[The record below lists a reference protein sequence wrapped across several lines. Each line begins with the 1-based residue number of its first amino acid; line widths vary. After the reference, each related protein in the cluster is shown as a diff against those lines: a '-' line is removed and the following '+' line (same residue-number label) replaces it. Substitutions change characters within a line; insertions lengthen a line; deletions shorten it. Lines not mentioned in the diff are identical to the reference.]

1 MTRPPLD
8 QVPALL
14 QNIAASQ
21 PGQPVALLPS
31 PWMDAPHP
39 PTRGVALLGL
49 ISMAIFLGGFA
60 AWSFFAPLAEAAIAE
75 GVISVEGEHRII
87 ANQEGGTV
95 QELLVH
101 DGEHVRAGQVLM
113 RMNDAQAS
121 ATAETAKAQ
130 RWTLLAQLARLDSES
145 AGDAKIQFQPELLAA
160 AGGRGLDAARAADA
174 MSVQRALFEARTVGL
189 NSQISVLRDRIDQQL
204 AVISSAEQQQR
215 ATEQQLELIR
225 REIEVK
231 QTLLSKGLSRLS
243 EVLQLQRTEA
253 ALNGT
258 LGDLAGQVQ
267 RARASI
273 AESRS
278 SMKQTRDQRLQE
290 VSDDRRDARS
300 KLNETEDNLRA
311 AQDVA
316 VRRDV
321 VAPED
326 GTILNMHIFNVG
338 AVVKPGDTV
347 MELVPSRDRLVAEV
361 NLSPNDIDVVYPGL
375 DAQVRLPAFKQR
387 LVPSVGGHV
396 IFVASDVTADEK
408 TKTDYYKTQIL
419 LDRDQLEH
427 LPNVHLTPGMP
438 VEAMVQ
444 LGERSLFRY
453 ITQPIRDSFHRAFH
467 EQ

>member
-1 MTRPPLD
+1 MTQSPTLP
-8 QVPALL
+8 
-14 QNIAASQ
+14 QNIAVSQ
-21 PGQPVALLPS
+21 LEQPVPLLPR

-39 PTRGVALLGL
+39 PTYGVVLLGL
-49 ISMAIFLGGFA
+49 ISMAIFIGGFA

-75 GVISVEGEHRII
+75 GVISVEGEHRVI
-87 ANQEGGTV
+87 ANQEGGSV

-101 DGEHVRAGQVLM
+101 DGDHVRTGPVLI

-130 RWTLLAQLARLDSES
+130 RWTLLAQLARLDSEA
-145 AGDAKIQFQPELLAA
+145 AGDGKIQFQSELLAA
-160 AGGRGLDAARAADA
+160 AGGRGLDAARAAEA
-174 MSVQRALFEARTVGL
+174 MSVQRALFEARAVSL
-189 NSQISVLRDRIDQQL
+189 NSQISVLQDRIDQQL

-215 ATEQQLELIR
+215 ATEQQLDLMQ
-225 REIEVK
+225 REVAVK
-231 QTLLSKGLSRLS
+231 QTLFSKGLSRLS
-243 EVLQLQRTEA
+243 ELLQLQRSEA
-253 ALNGT
+253 ALHGT
-258 LGDLAGQVQ
+258 LGDLAGQIQ
-267 RARASI
+267 RARATI

-278 SMKQTRDQRLQE
+278 SIKQTRDQRLQD
-290 VSDDRRDARS
+290 VSDDRREARS

-326 GTILNMHIFNVG
+326 GTILSMRIFNVG

-347 MELVPSRDRLVAEV
+347 MELVPSHDRLVAEAH
-361 NLSPNDIDVVYPGL
+361 LSPNDIDVVYPGL
-375 DAQVRLPAFKQR
+375 EAQVRLPAFKQR
-387 LVPSVGGHV
+387 LVPFVSGRV
-396 IFVASDVTADEK
+396 IFVASDVTTDEK
-408 TKTDYYKTQIL
+408 TKSDYYKMQIL
-419 LDRDQLEH
+419 LDRDQLDH

-444 LGERSLFRY
+444 LGERSFFHY
-453 ITQPIRDSFHRAFH
+453 ITQPIRDSFHRAFS

>member
-1 MTRPPLD
+1 MT
-8 QVPALL
+8 QVPVATH
-14 QNIAASQ
+14 IAVSQ
-21 PGQPVALLPS
+21 LEHPAPLLPL

-39 PTRGVALLGL
+39 PTRGVLLLGL
-49 ISMAIFLGGFA
+49 VSMAVFIGGFA

-75 GVISVEGEHRII
+75 GVISVEGEHRVI
-87 ANQEGGTV
+87 ANQEGGSV
-95 QELLVH
+95 QELLVR
-101 DGEHVRAGQVLM
+101 DGDHVRAGQVLM

-130 RWTLLAQLARLDSES
+130 RWTLLAQLARLDSET
-145 AGDAKIQFQPELLAA
+145 AGDSKVKFQPELLAA
-160 AGGRGLDAARAADA
+160 ADGRGLDAARAAEA
-174 MSVQRALFEARTVGL
+174 MSVQRTLFEARTVGL
-189 NSQISVLRDRIDQQL
+189 SSQIAVLQDRIDQQL

-215 ATEQQLELIR
+215 ATQEQLDLIH
-225 REIEVK
+225 REVEVK
-231 QTLLSKGLSRLS
+231 QTLLSKGLARLS
-243 EVLQLQRTEA
+243 EVLDLQRTQA
-253 ALNGT
+253 ALSGT
-258 LGDLAGQVQ
+258 LGDLAGQIQ

-278 SMKQTRDQRLQE
+278 SMKQIRDQELQD
-290 VSDDRRDARS
+290 VSNDRREARS
-300 KLNETEDNLRA
+300 KLNDAEDSLRA

-316 VRRDV
+316 IRRDV

-326 GTILNMHIFNVG
+326 GTILNMRVFNVG

-347 MELVPSRDRLVAEV
+347 MELVPAHDRLVADV

-375 DAQVRLPAFKQR
+375 DAQIRLPAFKQR
-387 LVPSVGGHV
+387 LVPAVGGRV
-396 IFVASDVTADEK
+396 IFVASDVTVDER
-408 TKTDYYKTQIL
+408 TKNNYYKTQIL
-419 LDRDQLEH
+419 LDRDQLDH

-444 LGERSLFRY
+444 LGERSFFRY

>member
-1 MTRPPLD
+1 M
-8 QVPALL
+8 
-14 QNIAASQ
+14 N
-21 PGQPVALLPS
+21 
-31 PWMDAPHP
+31 APHP
-39 PTRGVALLGL
+39 PTRGVVLLGL
-49 ISMAIFLGGFA
+49 ISMAIFIGGFS

-75 GVISVEGEHRII
+75 GVISVEGEHRVI
-87 ANQEGGTV
+87 ANQEGGSV

-101 DGEHVRAGQVLM
+101 DGDHVRAGQVLI

-145 AGDAKIQFQPELLAA
+145 AGDSKIQFQPELLAA
-160 AGGRGLDAARAADA
+160 AGGRGLDAARAANA

-189 NSQISVLRDRIDQQL
+189 NSQISVLQDRIDQQL

-215 ATEQQLELIR
+215 ATQQQLDLIQ
-225 REIEVK
+225 REVDVK
-231 QTLLSKGLSRLS
+231 QTLLSKGLARLS
-243 EVLQLQRTEA
+243 EVLDLQRSQA

-258 LGDLAGQVQ
+258 LGDLAGQIQ
-267 RARASI
+267 RAHATI

-278 SMKQTRDQRLQE
+278 SMRQTRDQRLQD

-316 VRRDV
+316 VRRDI

-326 GTILNMHIFNVG
+326 GTILSMRVFNVG

-347 MELVPSRDRLVAEV
+347 MELVPSRDRLVAQA

-375 DAQVRLPAFKQR
+375 DAQIRLPAFKQR
-387 LVPSVGGHV
+387 LVPFVSGRV
-396 IFVASDVTADEK
+396 IFVASDVTTDEK
-408 TKTDYYKTQIL
+408 TKTDYYKMQIL
-419 LDRDQLEH
+419 VDRDQLDH

-444 LGERSLFRY
+444 LGERSFFHY
-453 ITQPIRDSFHRAFH
+453 ITQPIRDSFHRAFS

>member
-1 MTRPPLD
+1 MS
-8 QVPALL
+8 QVPSLS

-21 PGQPVALLPS
+21 WQPQVSSPPL

-39 PTRGVALLGL
+39 PTRGVLLLGL
-49 ISMAIFLGGFA
+49 ISMAVFIGGFA
-60 AWSFFAPLAEAAIAE
+60 AWSFLAPLAEAALAE

-87 ANQEGGTV
+87 ANQEGGSV

-101 DGEHVRAGQVLM
+101 DGDHVHAGQVLM
-113 RMNDAQAS
+113 RMNDVQAS

-130 RWTLLAQLARLDSES
+130 RWTLLAQLARLDSET
-145 AGDAKIQFQPELLAA
+145 AGDSKVKFQPELLAA
-160 AGGRGLDAARAADA
+160 AHGLGLDAVRAVDA
-174 MSVQRALFEARTVGL
+174 MSVQRALFEARSIGL
-189 NSQISVLRDRIDQQL
+189 NSQIAVQQDRIDQQL

-215 ATEQQLELIR
+215 ATQEQLDIIQ
-225 REIEVK
+225 REVEVK

-243 EVLQLQRTEA
+243 EVLDLQRTQA

-258 LGDLAGQVQ
+258 LGDLAGQMQ
-267 RARASI
+267 RARATI
-273 AESRS
+273 AECRS
-278 SMKQTRDQRLQE
+278 SMKQIRDQMLQDA
-290 VSDDRRDARS
+290 SNDRRDARS
-300 KLNETEDNLRA
+300 KLNEAEDSLRA

-316 VRRDV
+316 VRRDI

-326 GTILNMHIFNVG
+326 GTILNMRVFNIG
-338 AVVKPGDTV
+338 AVVKPADTV
-347 MELVPSRDRLVAEV
+347 MELVPSHDRLVADV

-375 DAQVRLPAFKQR
+375 EAQIRLPAFKQR
-387 LVPSVGGHV
+387 LVPSVGGRV
-396 IFVASDVTADEK
+396 IFVASDVTVDEK
-408 TKTDYYKTQIL
+408 TKNNYYKTQIL
-419 LDRDQLEH
+419 LDREQLDH

-444 LGERSLFRY
+444 LGERSFFRY

>member
-1 MTRPPLD
+1 MTQLPTT
-8 QVPALL
+8 QVAALP

-21 PGQPVALLPS
+21 LEKPAALRPS
-31 PWMDAPHP
+31 PWMDAKHP
-39 PTRGVALLGL
+39 PTRGVVLLGL
-49 ISMAIFLGGFA
+49 ISIAIFISGFA
-60 AWSFFAPLAEAAIAE
+60 AWSFFAPLAEAAIAQ
-75 GVISVEGEHRII
+75 GVISVEGEHRVI

-101 DGEHVRAGQVLM
+101 DGDHVRAGQVLI

-130 RWTLLAQLARLDSES
+130 RWTLLAQLARLDSET
-145 AGDAKIQFQPELLAA
+145 AGDGKIQFPSELLAA
-160 AGGRGLDAARAADA
+160 AGGRGLDAVRAADA
-174 MSVQRALFEARTVGL
+174 MNVQRALFEARAVSL
-189 NSQISVLRDRIDQQL
+189 NSQIAVLQDRIDQQL
-204 AVISSAEQQQR
+204 GVISSAEQQQR
-215 ATEQQLELIR
+215 ATEQQLELME
-225 REIEVK
+225 REVEVK
-231 QTLLSKGLSRLS
+231 QTLLSKGLARLS
-243 EVLQLQRTEA
+243 EVLQLQRSQA

-258 LGDLAGQVQ
+258 LGDLAGQIQ
-267 RARASI
+267 RARATI

-278 SMKQTRDQRLQE
+278 SMKQTRDQQLKE
-290 VSDDRRDARS
+290 ASDDRRDARS
-300 KLNETEDNLRA
+300 KLNDTEDNLRA

-326 GTILNMHIFNVG
+326 GTVLNMHIFNVG

-387 LVPSVGGHV
+387 LVPSVGGRV

-419 LDRDQLEH
+419 LDRDQLDH

-444 LGERSLFRY
+444 LGERTFFRY

>member
-1 MTRPPLD
+1 
-8 QVPALL
+8 
-14 QNIAASQ
+14 
-21 PGQPVALLPS
+21 
-31 PWMDAPHP
+31 MDATHP
-39 PTRGVALLGL
+39 PTHSVVLLGL
-49 ISMAIFLGGFA
+49 ISMAIFFGGFA
-60 AWSFFAPLAEAAIAE
+60 AWSLFAPLAEAAIAD
-75 GVISVEGEHRII
+75 GAIGVEGEHRII
-87 ANQEGGTV
+87 ANQEGGSV

-101 DGEHVRAGQVLM
+101 AGDRVRAGQVLI

-121 ATAETAKAQ
+121 AAAETAKAQ
-130 RWTLLAQLARLDSES
+130 RWTLLAQLARLDSET

-215 ATEQQLELIR
+215 ATGQQLELIQ
-225 REIEVK
+225 REVEVK
-231 QTLLSKGLSRLS
+231 QTLLSKGLARLS
-243 EVLQLQRTEA
+243 EVLQLQRSEA

-258 LGDLAGQVQ
+258 LGDLAGQIQ
-267 RARASI
+267 RARATI

-278 SMKQTRDQRLQE
+278 SMKQARDQRLQD

-300 KLNETEDNLRA
+300 KLNDAEDSLRA

-316 VRRDV
+316 VRRDI

-326 GTILNMHIFNVG
+326 GTILNLHVFNVG

-361 NLSPNDIDVVYPGL
+361 NLSPDDIDVVYPGL

-387 LVPSVGGHV
+387 LVPSVGGRV
-396 IFVASDVTADEK
+396 IFVASDVTTDDK
-408 TKTDYYKTQIL
+408 TKTDCYKVQIL
-419 LDRDQLEH
+419 LDQDQLDH

-444 LGERSLFRY
+444 LGERSFFRY